1 MKSIKRTIKRLL
13 NSSGINRILHH
24 LRFRMVASKPV
35 LYRGAQF
42 HCSTATEYEQQLLR
56 VDYNEDLIIGI
67 MAEKL
72 AGKSGVF
79 LDIGANMGVFSLSI
93 ASQTALECI
102 AFEPEPLNYLKLRR
116 NMAANPSL
124 RVKAENLA
132 CSDDDGSN
140 LHFIVP
146 FNSNR
151 GCPFVGQLAEPI
163 LFWWE
168 LEVPSVT
175 VDSYLE
181 KNRISPVVGFK
192 IDVEGF
198 EEHVLKGMDRLLA
211 TSPNL
216 QGLIELHPQI
226 RAINCTA
233 IYQKLKS
240 FGFSIF
246 EITRTGDIL
255 EYSEPRQESHALWV
269 EKVLSQ

>member
-1 MKSIKRTIKRLL
+1 MKSIKRAIKKLL

-42 HCSTATEYEQQLLR
+42 FCSTATEYEQQLLR
-56 VDYNEDLIIGI
+56 GDYNEDLVIGI

-72 AGKSGVF
+72 AARPGVF
-79 LDIGANMGVFSLSI
+79 LDIGANMGVFSLAI
-93 ASQTALECI
+93 ASQTDLKVI
-102 AFEPEPLNYLKLRR
+102 AFEPEPLNYLKLQR

-132 CSDDDGSN
+132 CSDSDGST

-151 GCPFVGQLAEPI
+151 GCPFVGHLAQPR

-181 KNRISPVVGFK
+181 KNGVSTVVGFK

-198 EEHVLKGMDRLLA
+198 EEFVLKGMERLLA
-211 TSPNL
+211 NAPNL
-216 QGLIELHPQI
+216 KGLIELHPHI
-226 RAINCTA
+226 RPVDCAA
-233 IYQKLKS
+233 VFQKLKT

-255 EYSEPRQESHALWV
+255 KYSEPRQEPHALWV
-269 EKVLSQ
+269 EKASPQ